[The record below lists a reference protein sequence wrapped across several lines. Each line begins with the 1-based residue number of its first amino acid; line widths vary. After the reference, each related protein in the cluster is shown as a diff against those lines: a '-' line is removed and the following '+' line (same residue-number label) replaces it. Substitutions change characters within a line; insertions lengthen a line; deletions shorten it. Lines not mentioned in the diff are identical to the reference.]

1 MKPRNLHDIPLHKAR
16 RVDAAGAVHLLYEAD
31 WPHVRTMCGLVCLG
45 AKVPVSAGLTC
56 PTCKSR
62 HQWEVKSARE
72 LAKAATPKRKRVRIR
87 SRPNRT
93 GKGFQS

>member
-1 MKPRNLHDIPLHKAR
+1 MKPRNLHDIPMHKAR
-16 RVDAAGAVHLLYEAD
+16 RVDAAGNVHLLYEAD

-62 HQWEVKSARE
+62 HQWEVKSMNA
-72 LAKAATPKRKRVRIR
+72 AKAQPKKRVRIR